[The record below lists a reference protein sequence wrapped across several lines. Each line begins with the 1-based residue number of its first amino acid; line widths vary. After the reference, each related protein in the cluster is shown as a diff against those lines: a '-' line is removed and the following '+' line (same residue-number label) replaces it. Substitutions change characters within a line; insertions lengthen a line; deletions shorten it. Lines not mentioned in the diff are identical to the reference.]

1 MALAFGV
8 ALAAAGTPCD
18 ARDLSLTEAEKLLAA
33 HNRELRAARRTVESA
48 QAQRLI
54 AGARPNATFSI
65 NSSEINTNPGIGGG
79 SLGQKHVDTV
89 FRIDQPFER
98 GDKRELRLDVA
109 SGLQK
114 AAENDSLDV
123 LRQQL
128 AALRAA
134 YFDLKQVQEKALV
147 LADTAQLF
155 TRTLA
160 AAQARLK
167 VGGHRL
173 AIDLHGYLDRHAA
186 SFKGIC

>member
-1 MALAFGV
+1 MIRGEVRV
-8 ALAAAGTPCD
+8 ALALWVAAAAASAPCD

-33 HNRELRAARRTVESA
+33 HNRELRAARRSVESA

-98 GDKRELRLDVA
+98 GDKRELRLDHA
-109 SGLQK
+109 SRLQK

-123 LRQQL
+123 LRQQV
-128 AALRAA
+128 AARRDTNFAR
-134 YFDLKQVQEKALV
+134 KQGLGE
-147 LADTAQLF
+147 
-155 TRTLA
+155 
-160 AAQARLK
+160 
-167 VGGHRL
+167 
-173 AIDLHGYLDRHAA
+173 
-186 SFKGIC
+186 